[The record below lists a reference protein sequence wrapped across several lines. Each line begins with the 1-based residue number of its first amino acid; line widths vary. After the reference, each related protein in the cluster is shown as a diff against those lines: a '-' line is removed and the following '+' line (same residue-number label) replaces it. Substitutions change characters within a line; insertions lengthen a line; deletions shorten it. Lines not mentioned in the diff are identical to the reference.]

1 MNLEGIM
8 INELNQ
14 RKSNTA
20 YHHFSMKSS
29 KYILY
34 SYKILKKE
42 YKKKRNT
49 DKETKSVVTNGKRE
63 NLRGKIGVWD

>member
-1 MNLEGIM
+1 
-8 INELNQ
+8 
-14 RKSNTA
+14 
-20 YHHFSMKSS
+20 MKSS

-49 DKETKSVVTNGKRE
+49 DKETKSVVTNGKRD